1 MSELPQAR
9 EILVEAM
16 GRGHYQVWNAS
27 GELDLHLASSERS
40 SACTAAEARV
50 ILYHTLLEFAEGSR
64 NISDL
69 VVITGQGHGSSSA
82 GPVLPTVT
90 RAFLREDMDP
100 SLDVEEVANNPGRFI
115 VPGASIQR
123 WVSHSN

>member
-1 MSELPQAR
+1 MH
-9 EILVEAM
+9 LVRPEDT
-16 GRGHYQVWNAS
+16 G
-27 GELDLHLASSERS
+27 
-40 SACTAAEARV
+40 ACTAAVARV

-64 NISDL
+64 KIADL
-69 VVITGQGHGSSSA
+69 AVVTGQGHGSSSA
-82 GPVLPTVT
+82 GPVLPTAT

-100 SLDVEEVANNPGRFI
+100 SLDVEEVANNPGMFV